1 MEPKSKS
8 EMRRLKVQ
16 KGSMEIK
23 DLFQSLHE
31 ENEMLRTKLERAEK
45 EIETLRGSVETLLNK
60 RTFLLKELG
69 ESLDIRNA
77 YVKEIMKLR
86 SDLAVAKEALE
97 ASRVE

>member
-16 KGSMEIK
+16 KGRMEIK